1 MTFWIVTSF
10 MALAI
15 ALLIATVLL
24 RPRKLGAPAAAF
36 DLKVYRQQLRDVDR
50 DLTRGVINQG
60 DAKRTRT
67 EISRR
72 ILAADAQVQQNS
84 AGQAQPRP
92 VTLGMAVMAGV
103 LILGGSIGLYARLG
117 SPTYGDMP
125 LDHRIAQ
132 AQDRANNRPSQG
144 DAEKGQPAGAALQV
158 EDGYAQLVAQLR
170 QVASARTDDAQG
182 QALLTQHEANLG
194 NFAAA
199 YQAKQNFI
207 RIMSSDVEAS
217 DFAETA
223 ELMIMAAGGYV
234 SPEAEVELR
243 RALMLDTGNGP
254 ARYYWGLM
262 LGQIG
267 RPDMAYQIWAET
279 LQAGPAGAAW
289 IVGIQEEIVD
299 MARRAGVDY
308 SPITPAP
315 GSDEPLAGPSET
327 LAGPSAEDVANA
339 QDMSTQDRQDM
350 IRGMVTRLSARL
362 ADEGGAP
369 QEWAQLIGALGVLGE
384 LDRARAIHAE
394 ALQSFAG
401 NTAAL
406 ALIAGAAQQAGIMQ

>member
-10 MALAI
+10 MALTI
-15 ALLIATVLL
+15 ALLIAMVLL

-60 DAKRTRT
+60 DAERTRT

-84 AGQAQPRP
+84 AGQAQPRS
-92 VTLGMAVMAGV
+92 VTLGMAILAGV
-103 LILGGSIGLYARLG
+103 LMLGGSIGLYARLG

-132 AQDRANNRPSQG
+132 AMDRASNRPSQG
-144 DAEKGQPAGAALQV
+144 DAEKGQPAAAALQV
-158 EDGYAQLVAQLR
+158 EDGYAQLVEELR
-170 QVASARTDDAQG
+170 QVASERTDDAQG

-199 YQAKQNFI
+199 YQAKQNYI
-207 RIMSSDVEAS
+207 RIMSGDVES
-217 DFAETA
+217 RDFAETA

-243 RALMLDTGNGP
+243 RALMLDNGNGP

-279 LQAGPAGAAW
+279 LQAGPADAAW
-289 IVGIQEEIVD
+289 IAGIQGEIVE

-308 SPITPAP
+308 SPIIPAP
-315 GSDEPLAGPSET
+315 GSNEP

-339 QDMSTQDRQDM
+339 QDMSTQDRQGM

-384 LDRARAIHAE
+384 LDRAKAIHAE
-394 ALQSFAG
+394 AMQSFAG

>member
-1 MTFWIVTSF
+1 

-15 ALLIATVLL
+15 ALLVAMVLL
-24 RPRKLGAPAAAF
+24 RPRKLGEPAAAF

-60 DAKRTRT
+60 DAERTRT

-84 AGQAQPRP
+84 AGQAQPRA

-103 LILGGSIGLYARLG
+103 LMLGGSIGLYARLG

-132 AQDRANNRPSQG
+132 AMDRASNRPSQG
-144 DAEKGQPAGAALQV
+144 DAEKGQPAAATLQV
-158 EDGYAQLVAQLR
+158 EDGYVQLVAQLR
-170 QVASARTDDAQG
+170 QVASKRTDDAQG

-199 YQAKQNFI
+199 YQAKQNYI
-207 RIMSSDVEAS
+207 RIMSGDVES
-217 DFAETA
+217 RDFAETA

-243 RALMLDTGNGP
+243 RALMLDNGNGP

-279 LQAGPAGAAW
+279 LQAGPADAAW
-289 IVGIQEEIVD
+289 IAGIQGEIVD

-327 LAGPSAEDVANA
+327 LAGPSAQDVANA
-339 QDMSTQDRQDM
+339 QDMSAQDRQEM
-350 IRGMVTRLSARL
+350 IRGMVIRLSARL

-394 ALQSFAG
+394 AMQSFAG

-406 ALIAGAAQQAGIMQ
+406 ALIAGAAQQAGVVQ